1 MKRRCFGGKVI
12 EFKQADEDKDI
23 GIVIGYGATWDIDSF
38 DDQFVPGAFK
48 DSIAEYKKDK
58 RNITLRDI
66 HSTTIGVIPIE
77 TVKEDDR
84 GLRIEGHINLK
95 TTVGRDA
102 YELVK
107 QGAKTDFS
115 IGYIVRDFAYKDGGR
130 IREITKADI
139 VEVSLADYP
148 VNKKANITQ
157 VKAVVD
163 FQDLPLAERDRE
175 WDSDAAL
182 SRVRRF
188 LDSEDSPSD
197 EYKRAFL
204 WYDAENEDLFS
215 AYKLPIA
222 DVIDDTLTAVP
233 RAIFAA
239 AAAINGARG
248 GVNIPDEDID
258 GVKQH
263 IERYYEK
270 MDLPSPFEEE
280 LEMDEEE
287 DMKAILL
294 SGGRLSVKCIER
306 LQLKSPVNELKLQLA
321 QLKELLR

>member
-1 MKRRCFGGKVI
+1 MKKRHGGKIV
-12 EFKQADEDKDI
+12 EFKQADADKDI
-23 GIVIGYGATWDIDSF
+23 GIVVGYAAAWSVDLYN
-38 DDQFVPGAFK
+38 DQFAPGAFK
-48 DSIAEYKKDK
+48 ESIAEYKKDN
-58 RNITLRDI
+58 RNITLRDV

-77 TVKEDDR
+77 TVSEDDT
-84 GLRIEGHINLK
+84 GLRVEGHINLK

-115 IGYIVRDFAYKDGGR
+115 IGYFVRDFAYKDGGK
-130 IREITKADI
+130 IREITKAEI

-148 VNKKANITQ
+148 VNKRANITQ

-163 FQDLPLAERDRE
+163 FQDLPLADRDRE

-182 SRVRRF
+182 TRVRRF
-188 LDSEDSPSD
+188 LDSEDSPSE

-204 WYDAENEDLFS
+204 WYDADNEDLFS

-248 GVNIPDEDID
+248 GVNIPEEDMD

-270 MDLPSPFEEE
+270 MDLPSPFGEE
-280 LEMDEEE
+280 LDAHDEE

-294 SGGRLSVKCIER
+294 SGGRLSVKYIER
-306 LQLKSPVNELKLQLA
+306 LQMKSPVDALKLQLA
-321 QLKELLR
+321 NLKEMLK